1 MYRLDFKATPEWGD
15 SSTGTI
21 TYKDGV
27 YTYDVNSFSL
37 GDECIT
43 DTDKLSQNFSDI
55 SYLELKTFRESITG
69 STQARKDEIWR
80 DIAEQRTSVR
90 LWSEIEQRYVFEGRI
105 ASAETHMDSTGKIYK
120 TVQCESELAY
130 LADVNISLAE
140 IYAAFDADLATDD
153 NLFIGDGAVLIQE
166 AVDIYNRKTGGFAGN
181 ISKRFTV
188 QLGPHYPNGDY
199 PYSILFYRSP
209 YVPGSSTI
217 SNCAL
222 HKDSEIDTMTVW
234 AFVKWVCAEHGL
246 SVSVK
251 YDPNHPGTD
260 EDGHL
265 ILYVEGLASSGRQ
278 FDVKSTPTIH
288 LRENMK
294 SLKVV
299 RNFSGSGRVTHIV
312 PLGGVGANGRRLD
325 ISSHPQYNPIT
336 GEVFYSTA
344 VPNFQ
349 LAVTYGTV
357 ERIEYHDDL
366 VDDGNR
372 TAAEVEMMITTLY
385 DRGIIS
391 AQALNDKITSVQVGA
406 LDLAEAGADV
416 DAFEVGYSYE
426 MINEMLDYQS
436 GGSTV
441 AFDKTYQLLKKVT
454 PLSAPWRASFV
465 FGDEIQSVNKK
476 NLSKQLAL
484 KQQIYATGGG
494 IASRLDNAAI
504 KLCSSESEYTNFG
517 THREETLY
525 TVPQSNGETWLYK
538 GDERIVISEGGG
550 GGDSFTV
557 DYASVLS
564 SEQSV
569 KYTTGETMSV
579 AAQCGMTAIY
589 GGAPSR
595 GVCNGYRVLFNVPYA
610 DITQED
616 VSSYLV
622 LPNPQGT
629 YPSID
634 KAGQYTVFRCR
645 LSEQT
650 QTRFVLTVYW
660 TRYNADGTAQT
671 SDSYSYLASY
681 SGSLSGLT
689 FGMVA
694 DVNAIEEYDAT
705 WQAAGVYGRYRGEGH
720 GQDGSAVTVKA
731 WLNGAAVALSFPT
744 SGGASDWFF
753 IKSLAE
759 WHFDLSLS
767 KRYEPSG
774 GV

>member
-55 SYLELKTFRESITG
+55 DYLDLTIFRESISG
-69 STQARKDEIWR
+69 NTQARKDEIWR

-105 ASAETHMDSTGKIYK
+105 ASAETHMDSSGKIFK
-120 TVQCESELAY
+120 SVQCESELAY
-130 LADVNISLAE
+130 LADINISLAE
-140 IYAAFDADLATDD
+140 IYAEHNADLATDD
-153 NLFIGDGAVLIQE
+153 NLFIGDAAVLIQN
-166 AVDIYNRKTGGFAGN
+166 AITIYNRKTGGFAGN

-199 PYSILFYRSP
+199 PYSVLFYRSP

-222 HKDSEIDTMTVW
+222 HKDNEIDTMTVW
-234 AFVKWVCAEHGL
+234 AFIKWVCAEHGL

-278 FDVKSTPTIH
+278 YDVKTSPTIH

-372 TAAEVEMMITTLY
+372 TEAEIAMMITTLY
-385 DRGIIS
+385 NRGIMS

-454 PLSAPWRASFV
+454 PLSAPWRASFA

-494 IASRLDNAAI
+494 IASRLDNAAF
-504 KLCSSESEYTNFG
+504 KRCSTQAEYTNFG
-517 THREETLY
+517 THRDETFY
-525 TVPQSNGETWLYK
+525 TVPEDGELHLYL
-538 GDERIVISEGGG
+538 GDERVMISGGGG

-564 SEQSV
+564 AEQSI
-569 KYTTGETMSV
+569 KYTTGETMSI

-616 VSSYLV
+616 VSSYMKLYA
-622 LPNPQGT
+622 PYQDT
-629 YPSID
+629 TSR
-634 KAGQYTVFRCR
+634 AGWYYVFRCR

-650 QTRFVLTVYW
+650 ATGFIITIYW
-660 TRYNADGTAQT
+660 NQYTNTGWLN
-671 SDSYSYLASY
+671 DSGYQRWSASY

-689 FGMVA
+689 FGIAA
-694 DVNAIEEYDAT
+694 DFSTISEADSSY
-705 WQAAGVYGRYRGEGH
+705 QAVGIYGKYSGTGH
-720 GQDGSAVTVKA
+720 GLSGAGFVVPKV
-731 WLNGAAVALSFPT
+731 WLNGSEVALTRYS
-744 SGGASDWFF
+744 SDYFE
-753 IKSLAE
+753 IGNLCYIMSEAE
-759 WHFDLSLS
+759 LHFDLSLN